1 MSAVSHSFQAEVS
14 QVLRLVIHSLYSN
27 QEIFLRELLSN
38 ASDAL
43 DKRRFSALQKPE
55 LWSAD
60 EALKVRLIP
69 NKEQGTLTI
78 WDNGI
83 GMGEEDLKQS
93 LGTIAWSGSRE
104 FLKQQLEAKSQGAPD
119 AKDVPQL
126 IGQFGVGFY
135 SSFLVAERV
144 EVVSRAAGTDKAY
157 RWESTGEGG
166 FSIDSAERDS
176 VGTSIILHLKKESLE
191 YADPYRLRQL
201 VERYSDYLSY
211 PIELLKT
218 GTEGEFEP
226 INRGTALWQ
235 RSPKEVTTEQYE
247 ELYKHLT
254 HDWQP
259 PLLHRHFRIE
269 GTQEF
274 TGLLYVPTR
283 AQFDMFEP
291 DAKHGV
297 RLHVR
302 RVLIMDS
309 CEELVP
315 RWLRFV
321 RGVVDSEDLPL
332 NVSRELLQ
340 DSKVVRTI
348 KKQVQNQV
356 LDALADV
363 AKDKPAE
370 YEKFWGT
377 FGAVLKEGLHFDPET
392 GEKLTKLLRYES
404 AATGKLVSLDQYLE
418 AAPAEQ
424 KAIYYVTAPSRAVA
438 TQSPHLEQVRKKG
451 FDVLLMTDPVDPFAV
466 SGLSEYGGK
475 PVVSVASPDLK
486 LDDEA
491 EKKPEEAQSKEQTA
505 LLERFGAVLKEQV
518 SSVKASS
525 RLTDSPACLIV
536 PDGGLPPQIERM
548 LRAQGRELPKA
559 QRILEL
565 NLEHPLLRNLQRLE
579 EAAPGSENVQE
590 WMHLI
595 HDQALL
601 AEGTPLEDPAAF
613 AKRLTRLFTAAS
625 EKEAS
630 GS

>member
-43 DKRRFSALQKPE
+43 DKRRFSALQSPE
-55 LWSAD
+55 LLSSD

-83 GMGEEDLKQS
+83 GMNEAELTQS

-104 FLKQQLEAKSQGAPD
+104 FLKKLEGQSAEARD
-119 AKDVPQL
+119 LPQL

-144 EVVSRAAGTDKAY
+144 EVTSRAAGTTQAF

-166 FSIDSAERDS
+166 FSIDQAERDA
-176 VGTSIILHLKKESLE
+176 VGTSIVLHLKKESLE

-218 GTEGEFEP
+218 GTEAEFEP

-235 RSPKEVTTEQYE
+235 RSPKEVTAEQYD

-254 HDWQP
+254 HDWEP
-259 PLLHRHFRIE
+259 PLAHRHFRIE

-274 TGLLYVPTR
+274 SGLVYVPGR
-283 AQFDMFEP
+283 AQVDLFEP

-302 RVLIMDS
+302 RVLIMES
-309 CEELVP
+309 CEELLP

-332 NVSRELLQ
+332 NVSREVLQ
-340 DSKVVRTI
+340 DSKIVRVI
-348 KKQVQNQV
+348 KKQIQNQV
-356 LDALADV
+356 LDALADL
-363 AKDKPAE
+363 AKDKPAD
-370 YEKFWGT
+370 YDKFWGL
-377 FGAVLKEGLHFDPET
+377 FGPILKEGLHFDPET
-392 GEKLTKLLRYES
+392 GDKLTKLLRYES

-424 KAIYYVTAPSRAVA
+424 QAIYYVTAPSKAIA
-438 TQSPHLEQVRKKG
+438 SQSPHLEQVRKKG
-451 FDVLLMTDPVDPFAV
+451 YDVLLMTDAVDPFAV
-466 SGLSEYGGK
+466 SGLTEYAGK

-486 LDDEA
+486 LGDADDS
-491 EKKPEEAQSKEQTA
+491 KPEEPKSKEQTA
-505 LLERFGAVLKEQV
+505 LIERFGSVLKDQI

-525 RLTDSPACLIV
+525 RLLDSPACLIV
-536 PDGGLPPQIERM
+536 PDGGLPPQIERL

-565 NLEHPLLRNLQRLE
+565 NLDHPLLKNLQRLE
-579 EAAPGSENVQE
+579 DAAPGSDSVQE

-595 HDQALL
+595 YDQALL
-601 AEGTPLEDPAAF
+601 AEGSPIEDPAAF
-613 AKRLTRLFTAAS
+613 AKRLTRLFTSAS
-625 EKEAS
+625 EKEAA

>member
-1 MSAVSHSFQAEVS
+1 MSAVNHSFQAEVS

-43 DKRRFSALQKPE
+43 DKRRFSALQRPE
-55 LWSAD
+55 LWTGD
-60 EALKVRLIP
+60 EPLKVRLSP
-69 NKEQGTLTI
+69 NKEQGTLTL

-83 GMGEEDLKQS
+83 GMTDEELKQS

-104 FLKQQLEAKSQGAPD
+104 FLKKLEGQSAEAL
-119 AKDVPQL
+119 PQL

-135 SSFLVAERV
+135 SAFLVSDRV
-144 EVVSRAAGTDKAY
+144 EVVSRAAGAEKAH

-166 FSIDSAERDS
+166 FTIDEAERDS
-176 VGTSIILHLKKESLE
+176 VGTSIILHLKKDALE

-211 PIELLKT
+211 PIELQKT
-218 GTEGEFEP
+218 GKEDEFEA

-235 RSPKEVTTEQYE
+235 RSPKDVTEEQYQ

-259 PLLHRHFRIE
+259 ALLHRHFRIE

-274 TGLLYVPTR
+274 SGLVYVPSR
-283 AQFDMFEP
+283 AQMDLFEP

-302 RVLIMDS
+302 RVMVMES

-340 DSKVVRTI
+340 DSKIVLTI
-348 KKQVQNQV
+348 KKTLQNQV
-356 LDALADV
+356 LDALADL
-363 AKDKPAE
+363 AKDKPEE
-370 YEKFWGT
+370 YEKFWGL

-392 GEKLTKLLRYES
+392 GEKLNKLLRYES

-418 AAPAEQ
+418 AAPADQ
-424 KAIYYVTAPSRAVA
+424 QAIYYVTAPSKAVA
-438 TQSPHLEQVRKKG
+438 SQSPFLEKVRQKG
-451 FDVLLMTDPVDPFAV
+451 YDVLLMTDPVDPFAV
-466 SGLSEYGGK
+466 SGLTEYGGK
-475 PVVSVASPDLK
+475 KVTSVASPDLK
-486 LDDEA
+486 LGDEP
-491 EKKPEEAQSKEQTA
+491 EQKPEDTQTKEQTA
-505 LLERFGAVLKEQV
+505 LLDRFGAVLKDHV

-525 RLTDSPACLIV
+525 RLLDSPACLIV
-536 PDGGLPPQIERM
+536 PEGGLPPQIER
-548 LRAQGRELPKA
+548 LIRAQGRELPKS

-565 NLEHPLLRNLQRLE
+565 NLEHPLLRNLQKLE
-579 EAAPGSENVQE
+579 DASPGSERVQE
-590 WMHLI
+590 WMHLVY
-595 HDQALL
+595 DQALL
-601 AEGTPLEDPAAF
+601 AEGSPIEDPAAF
-613 AKRLTRLFTAAS
+613 AKRLTKLFTSAS
-625 EKEAS
+625 EKEAA
-630 GS
+630 G

>member
-1 MSAVSHSFQAEVS
+1 MSAVNHSFQAEVS

-43 DKRRFSALQKPE
+43 DKRRFSALQRPE
-55 LWSAD
+55 LWSGD
-60 EALKVRLIP
+60 EPLKVRLIP
-69 NKEQGTLTI
+69 NQEQGTLTL

-83 GMGEEDLKQS
+83 GMTDEELKQS

-104 FLKQQLEAKSQGAPD
+104 FLKKLEGQTSESL
-119 AKDVPQL
+119 PQL

-135 SSFLVAERV
+135 SAFLVSDRV
-144 EVVSRAAGTDKAY
+144 EVVSRAAGAEKAH

-166 FSIDSAERDS
+166 FTIDEAERDS
-176 VGTSIILHLKKESLE
+176 VGTSIILHLKKDALE

-211 PIELLKT
+211 PIELQKT
-218 GTEGEFEP
+218 GKEGEFEP

-235 RSPKEVTTEQYE
+235 RSPKDVTEEQYQ

-259 PLLHRHFRIE
+259 ALLHRHFRIE

-274 TGLLYVPTR
+274 SGLVYVPSR
-283 AQFDMFEP
+283 PQMDLFEP

-302 RVLIMDS
+302 RVMVMES

-348 KKQVQNQV
+348 KKTLQNQV
-356 LDALADV
+356 LDALADL
-363 AKDKPAE
+363 AKDKPEE
-370 YEKFWGT
+370 YEKFWVV

-392 GEKLTKLLRYES
+392 GDKLNKLLRYES

-424 KAIYYVTAPSRAVA
+424 QAIYYVTAPSKAVA
-438 TQSPHLEQVRKKG
+438 SQSPFLEKVRQKG
-451 FDVLLMTDPVDPFAV
+451 YDVLLMTDAVDPFAV
-466 SGLSEYGGK
+466 SGLTEYGGK
-475 PVVSVASPDLK
+475 KIVSVASPDLK
-486 LDDEA
+486 LGDDPEQ
-491 EKKPEEAQSKEQTA
+491 KPEETQTKEQTA
-505 LLERFGAVLKEQV
+505 LLDRFGAVLKEQV

-525 RLTDSPACLIV
+525 RLLDSPACLIV
-536 PDGGLPPQIERM
+536 PEGGLPPQIER
-548 LRAQGRELPKA
+548 LIRAQGRELPKS

-565 NLEHPLLRNLQRLE
+565 NLEHPLLKNLQKLE
-579 EAAPGSENVQE
+579 DAAPGSERVQE
-590 WMHLI
+590 WMHLVY
-595 HDQALL
+595 DQALL
-601 AEGTPLEDPAAF
+601 AEGSPIEDPAAF
-613 AKRLTRLFTAAS
+613 AKRLTKLFTSAS
-625 EKEAS
+625 EKEAAS
-630 GS
+630 

>member
-1 MSAVSHSFQAEVS
+1 MSAVTHSFQAEVS

-43 DKRRFSALQKPE
+43 DKRRFSALQRPE
-55 LWSAD
+55 LLAEG

-78 WDNGI
+78 WDSGI
-83 GMGEEDLKQS
+83 GMSDEELKQS

-104 FLKQQLEAKSQGAPD
+104 FLKKLEGQSSSD
-119 AKDVPQL
+119 LPQL

-135 SSFLVAERV
+135 SSFLVSDRV
-144 EVVSRAAGTDKAY
+144 EVISRAAGSEQAF
-157 RWESTGEGG
+157 RWESSGEGG
-166 FSIDSAERDS
+166 FSIDSAERAQA
-176 VGTSIILHLKKESLE
+176 GTSIVLHLKKEAHE
-191 YADPYRLRQL
+191 YLDPYRLRQL

-211 PIELLKT
+211 PVELLKA
-218 GTEGEFEP
+218 GKEDEFET

-235 RSPKEVTTEQYE
+235 RSPKDVTAEQYE

-259 PLLHRHFRIE
+259 PLGYKHFRIE

-274 TGLLYVPTR
+274 SGLVYIPSR
-283 AQFDMFEP
+283 AQFDLFEP

-302 RVLIMDS
+302 RVMVMDS

-332 NVSRELLQ
+332 NVSREVLQ
-340 DSKVVRTI
+340 DSKIVRTI
-348 KKQVQNQV
+348 RKQVQNQV
-356 LDALADV
+356 LDLLAEL
-363 AKDKPAE
+363 ARDKPAE
-370 YEKFWGT
+370 YDKFWAV
-377 FGAVLKEGLHFDPET
+377 FGPVLKEGLHFDPET
-392 GEKLTKLLRYES
+392 GDRLNKLLRYES
-404 AATGKLVSLDQYLE
+404 AASGKLIGLDQYLE
-418 AAPAEQ
+418 AAPAGQ
-424 KAIYYVTAPSRAVA
+424 PAIYYVTAPSKAVA
-438 TQSPHLEQVRKKG
+438 SQSPFLERVRQKG
-451 FDVLLMTDPVDPFAV
+451 YDVLLMTDPVDPFAV

-486 LDDEA
+486 LDEGD
-491 EKKPEEAQSKEQTA
+491 EKKPEPEQSKEQTA
-505 LLERFGAVLKEQV
+505 LLDRFGRVLSDQV
-518 SSVKASS
+518 KSVKASS
-525 RLTDSPACLIV
+525 RLLDSPACLIV
-536 PDGGLPPQIERM
+536 PEGGLPPQIERLM
-548 LRAQGRELPKA
+548 RAQGRELPKS

-565 NLEHPLLRNLQRLE
+565 NLEHPLLKNLQRLE
-579 EAAPGSENVQE
+579 EASPGSDKVQE

-595 HDQALL
+595 YDQALL
-601 AEGTPLEDPAAF
+601 AEGTPLDDPAAF
-613 AKRLTRLFTAAS
+613 AKRLTRLFTTAS
-625 EKEAS
+625 EHELPRA
-630 GS
+630 

>member
-43 DKRRFSALQKPE
+43 DKRRFSALQTPGV
-55 LWSAD
+55 WSAD
-60 EALKVRLIP
+60 ETLKVQLIP

-78 WDNGI
+78 SDNGI
-83 GMGEEDLKQS
+83 GMGEEELKQS

-104 FLKQQLEAKSQGAPD
+104 FLKKLEQQSSD
-119 AKDVPQL
+119 APQL

-135 SSFLVAERV
+135 SAFLVAERV
-144 EVVSRAAGTDKAY
+144 EVISRAAGTEQAY

-166 FSIDSAERDS
+166 FSTDTAERAAA
-176 VGTSIILHLKKESLE
+176 GTSIILHLKKDALE
-191 YADPYRLRQL
+191 YLDPYRLRQL

-211 PIELLKT
+211 PIELLKA
-218 GTEGEFEP
+218 GTENEFEP

-235 RSPKEVTTEQYE
+235 RSPKDVTAEQYE

-259 PLLHRHFRIE
+259 PLGHRHFRIE

-274 TGLLYVPTR
+274 SGLVYVPSR
-283 AQFDMFEP
+283 AQVDLFEP

-302 RVLIMDS
+302 RVLIMES
-309 CEELVP
+309 CEELLP

-332 NVSRELLQ
+332 NVSREVLQ
-340 DSKVVRTI
+340 DSKIVRTI

-356 LDALADV
+356 LDLLGDLAR
-363 AKDKPAE
+363 DKPAD
-370 YEKFWGT
+370 YEKFWGL
-377 FGAVLKEGLHFDPET
+377 FGPILKEGLHFDPDT
-392 GEKLTKLLRYES
+392 GEKLNKLLRYES
-404 AATGKLVSLDQYLE
+404 AATGKLVSLDEYLA

-424 KAIYYVTAPSRAVA
+424 QAIYYVTAPSKAVA
-438 TQSPHLEQVRKKG
+438 SQSPHLEQVRKKG
-451 FDVLLMTDPVDPFAV
+451 YDVLLMTDAVDPFAV
-466 SGLSEYGGK
+466 AGLHEYGGK

-486 LDDEA
+486 LGGEDEQ
-491 EKKPEEAQSKEQTA
+491 KPEEAKTKEQTA
-505 LLERFGAVLKEQV
+505 LLDRFGAVLKEQV
-518 SSVKASS
+518 SSVKAST
-525 RLTDSPACLIV
+525 RLHDSPACLIV
-536 PDGGLPPQIERM
+536 PDGGLPPQIERLM
-548 LRAQGRELPKA
+548 RAQGRALPKS

-565 NLEHPLLRNLQRLE
+565 NLEHPLLKNLQRLE
-579 EAAPGSENVQE
+579 EASPGSENVQE

-595 HDQALL
+595 HDQAML

-613 AKRLTRLFTAAS
+613 AKRLTRLFTSAS

-630 GS
+630 VAS

>member
-1 MSAVSHSFQAEVS
+1 MSAVNHSFQAEVS

-43 DKRRFSALQKPE
+43 DKRRFSALQRPE
-55 LWSAD
+55 LWSGD
-60 EALKVRLIP
+60 EPLKVRLIP
-69 NKEQGTLTI
+69 NQEQGTLTL

-83 GMGEEDLKQS
+83 GMTDEELKQS

-104 FLKQQLEAKSQGAPD
+104 FLKKLEGQTSESL
-119 AKDVPQL
+119 PQL

-135 SSFLVAERV
+135 SAFLVSDRV
-144 EVVSRAAGTDKAY
+144 EVVSRAAGAEKAH

-166 FSIDSAERDS
+166 FTIDEAERDS
-176 VGTSIILHLKKESLE
+176 VGTSIILHLKKDALE

-211 PIELLKT
+211 PIELQKT
-218 GTEGEFEP
+218 GKEGEFEP

-235 RSPKEVTTEQYE
+235 RSPKDVTEEQYQ

-259 PLLHRHFRIE
+259 ARLHRHFRIE

-274 TGLLYVPTR
+274 SGLVYVPSR
-283 AQFDMFEP
+283 PQMDLFEP

-302 RVLIMDS
+302 RVMVMES

-348 KKQVQNQV
+348 KKTLQNQV
-356 LDALADV
+356 LDALADL
-363 AKDKPAE
+363 AKDKPEE
-370 YEKFWGT
+370 YEKFWVV

-392 GEKLTKLLRYES
+392 GDKLNKLLRYES

-424 KAIYYVTAPSRAVA
+424 QAIYYVTAPSKAVA
-438 TQSPHLEQVRKKG
+438 SQSPFLEKVRQKG
-451 FDVLLMTDPVDPFAV
+451 YDVLLMTDAVDPFAV
-466 SGLSEYGGK
+466 SGLTEYGGK
-475 PVVSVASPDLK
+475 KIVSVASPDLK
-486 LDDEA
+486 LGDEP
-491 EKKPEEAQSKEQTA
+491 EQKPEETQTKEQTA
-505 LLERFGAVLKEQV
+505 LLDRFGAVLKEQV

-525 RLTDSPACLIV
+525 RLLDSPACLIV
-536 PDGGLPPQIERM
+536 PEGGLPPQIER
-548 LRAQGRELPKA
+548 LIRAQGRELPKS

-565 NLEHPLLRNLQRLE
+565 NLEHPLLKNLQKLE
-579 EAAPGSENVQE
+579 DAAPGSERVQE
-590 WMHLI
+590 WMHLVY
-595 HDQALL
+595 DQALL
-601 AEGTPLEDPAAF
+601 AEGSPIEDPAAF
-613 AKRLTRLFTAAS
+613 AKRLTKLFTSAS
-625 EKEAS
+625 EKEAAS
-630 GS
+630 

>member
-38 ASDAL
+38 SSDAL
-43 DKRRFSALQKPE
+43 DKRRFSALQTPG

-60 EALKVRLIP
+60 EALKVQLIP
-69 NKEQGTLTI
+69 NKEQGTLAI
-78 WDNGI
+78 SDNGI
-83 GMGEEDLKQS
+83 GMSEEDLKQS

-104 FLKQQLEAKSQGAPD
+104 FLKKLEQKGPD
-119 AKDVPQL
+119 APQL

-135 SSFLVAERV
+135 SAFLVAERV
-144 EVVSRAAGTDKAY
+144 EVISRAAGTEQAC

-166 FSIDSAERDS
+166 FSTDVAERAS
-176 VGTSIILHLKKESLE
+176 AGTSIILHLKKESLE
-191 YADPYRLRQL
+191 YLDPYRLRQL

-218 GTEGEFEP
+218 GTEGEFEA

-259 PLLHRHFRIE
+259 ALLHRHFRIE

-302 RVLIMDS
+302 RVLIMES

-332 NVSRELLQ
+332 NVSRETLQ

-363 AKDKPAE
+363 AKDKPEE
-370 YEKFWGT
+370 YEKFWVT
-377 FGAVLKEGLHFDPET
+377 FGPVLKEGLHFDPET

-418 AAPAEQ
+418 AAPADQ
-424 KAIYYVTAPSRAVA
+424 QAIYYVTAPSKSVA

-451 FDVLLMTDPVDPFAV
+451 YDVLLMTDPVDPFAV

-475 PVVSVASPDLK
+475 PVISVASPDLK
-486 LDDEA
+486 LGGEE

-505 LLERFGAVLKEQV
+505 LIERFGSVLKEQI
-518 SSVKASS
+518 SSAKASS

-548 LRAQGRELPKA
+548 LRAQGREMPKT

-565 NLEHPLLRNLQRLE
+565 NLEHPLLKNLERLE
-579 EAAPGSENVQE
+579 EASPGSESVQE

-630 GS
+630 S

>member
-43 DKRRFSALQKPE
+43 DKRRFSALQTPG

-69 NKEQGTLTI
+69 NKEQGTLTL

-83 GMGEEDLKQS
+83 GMTEDELKQS

-104 FLKQQLEAKSQGAPD
+104 FLKKLEGKSAEAKD
-119 AKDVPQL
+119 LPQL

-144 EVVSRAAGTDKAY
+144 EVVSRAAGTEQAHK
-157 RWESTGEGG
+157 WESTGEGG
-166 FSIDSAERDS
+166 FSIDAAERDA

-211 PIELLKT
+211 PIELLKA
-218 GTEGEFEP
+218 GKDDEFEP

-235 RSPKEVTTEQYE
+235 RSPKDVTTEQYE

-274 TGLLYVPTR
+274 SGLLYVPSR
-283 AQFDMFEP
+283 AQMDLFEP

-302 RVLIMDS
+302 RVMVMDS

-340 DSKVVRTI
+340 DSKIVRTI
-348 KKQVQNQV
+348 RKQVQNQV
-356 LDALADV
+356 LDALAEL

-370 YEKFWGT
+370 YEKFWGL

-392 GEKLTKLLRYES
+392 GEKLNKLLRYES

-418 AAPAEQ
+418 AAPADQ
-424 KAIYYVTAPSRAVA
+424 TAIYYVTAPSRAVA
-438 TQSPHLEQVRKKG
+438 TQSPHLERVRQKG
-451 FDVLLMTDPVDPFAV
+451 YDVLLMIDPVDPFAV
-466 SGLSEYGGK
+466 SGLTEYGGK
-475 PVVSVASPDLK
+475 PVTSVASPDLK
-486 LDDEA
+486 LEADD
-491 EKKPEEAQSKEQTA
+491 EKKPEAEQTKEQTA
-505 LLERFGAVLKEQV
+505 LIDRFGAVLKEQI
-518 SSVKASS
+518 SSAKASS
-525 RLTDSPACLIV
+525 RLLDSPACLIV
-536 PDGGLPPQIERM
+536 PDGGLPPQIER
-548 LRAQGRELPKA
+548 LIRAQGRDVPKS

-565 NLEHPLLRNLQRLE
+565 NLEHPLLKNLQRIE
-579 EAAPGSENVQE
+579 DASPGSEKVEE

-595 HDQALL
+595 YDQALL
-601 AEGTPLEDPAAF
+601 AEGSPLEDPSAF
-613 AKRLTRLFTAAS
+613 AKRLTKLFTTAS

>member
-1 MSAVSHSFQAEVS
+1 MSANHAFQAEVS

-43 DKRRFSALQKPE
+43 DKRRFSALQNPE
-55 LWSAD
+55 LWNAD
-60 EALKVRLIP
+60 EPLKVRLIP

-83 GMGEEDLKQS
+83 GMTEEDLKQS

-104 FLKQQLEAKSQGAPD
+104 FLKKLEGQSAEAL
-119 AKDVPQL
+119 PQL

-135 SSFLVAERV
+135 SSFLVSDRV
-144 EVVSRAAGTDKAY
+144 EVVSRAAGTDKAH

-166 FSIDSAERDS
+166 FTIDDAERDA
-176 VGTSIILHLKKESLE
+176 VGTSIVLHLKKESLE

-218 GTEGEFEP
+218 GKEDEFEP

-235 RSPKEVTTEQYE
+235 RSPKDVTAEQYE

-274 TGLLYVPTR
+274 SGLVYVPSR
-283 AQFDMFEP
+283 PQMDLFEP

-302 RVLIMDS
+302 RVMVMES

-340 DSKVVRTI
+340 DSKIVRTI
-348 KKQVQNQV
+348 KKQLQNQV
-356 LDALADV
+356 LDALAEL

-370 YEKFWGT
+370 YEKFWGL
-377 FGAVLKEGLHFDPET
+377 FGAVLKEGLHFEPET

-404 AATGKLVSLDQYLE
+404 AATGKLVSLDEYLA
-418 AAPAEQ
+418 AAPADQ
-424 KAIYYVTAPSRAVA
+424 TAIYYVTAPSKLTAS
-438 TQSPHLEQVRKKG
+438 QSPHLERVRQKG
-451 FDVLLMTDPVDPFAV
+451 YDVLLMTDAVDPFAV
-466 SGLSEYGGK
+466 SGLSEYAGK

-486 LDDEA
+486 LEA
-491 EKKPEEAQSKEQTA
+491 DADKKPEEPQTKEQTA
-505 LLERFGAVLKEQV
+505 LLERFGAVLKEHV

-525 RLTDSPACLIV
+525 RLLDSPACLIV

-548 LRAQGRELPKA
+548 LRAQGRELPKM

-565 NLEHPLLRNLQRLE
+565 NLEHPLLKNLQKLE
-579 EAAPGSENVQE
+579 DGAPGSERVQE

-595 HDQALL
+595 YDQALL
-601 AEGTPLEDPAAF
+601 AEGSPIEDPAAF
-613 AKRLTRLFTAAS
+613 AKRLTKLFTTAS
-625 EKEAS
+625 ETEAS
-630 GS
+630 QG

>member
-1 MSAVSHSFQAEVS
+1 MSVNHSFQAEVS

-43 DKRRFSALQKPE
+43 DKRRFSALQAPE
-55 LWSAD
+55 LWNAD
-60 EALKVRLIP
+60 EVLKVRLIP
-69 NKEQGTLTI
+69 NKEQNTLTI

-83 GMGEEDLKQS
+83 GMGEEELKQS

-104 FLKQQLEAKSQGAPD
+104 FLKKVEQQSPEQRDL
-119 AKDVPQL
+119 PQL

-144 EVVSRAAGTDKAY
+144 EVVSRAAGSDKAY

-166 FSIDSAERDS
+166 FSIDEAERAS
-176 VGTSIILHLKKESLE
+176 AGTSIVLHLKPDAKEYL
-191 YADPYRLRQL
+191 DPYRLRQL

-218 GTEGEFEP
+218 GKDDEFES
-226 INRGTALWQ
+226 INRGSALWQ
-235 RSPKEVTTEQYE
+235 RSPKDVTAEQYE

-259 PLLHRHFRIE
+259 PLLHRHFKIE

-274 TGLLYVPTR
+274 SGLLYVPSR
-283 AQFDMFEP
+283 AQVDLFEP

-302 RVLIMDS
+302 RVLIMDN
-309 CEELVP
+309 CEDLAP

-321 RGVVDSEDLPL
+321 RGVIDSEDLPL

-348 KKQVQNQV
+348 KKTVQNQV
-356 LDALADV
+356 LDALADL
-363 AKDKPAE
+363 AKDKPEE
-370 YEKFWGT
+370 YEKFWGL

-392 GEKLTKLLRYES
+392 GEKLNKLLRYES
-404 AATGKLVSLDQYLE
+404 AQTGKLVSLDQYLE
-418 AAPAEQ
+418 AAPADQ
-424 KAIYYVTAPSRAVA
+424 AAIYYVTAPTRGSAI
-438 TQSPHLEQVRKKG
+438 QSPHLERVRQKG
-451 FDVLLMTDPVDPFAV
+451 YDVLLMTDAVDPFAV
-466 SGLSEYGGK
+466 SGLTEYAGK
-475 PVVSVASPDLK
+475 KLVSVASPDLK
-486 LDDEA
+486 LDGDE
-491 EKKPEEAQSKEQTA
+491 EKKPEESQSKEQTA
-505 LLERFGAVLKEQV
+505 LLDRFGAVLKEQV

-525 RLTDSPACLIV
+525 RLLDSPACLIV
-536 PDGGLPPQIERM
+536 PDGGLPPQIERL
-548 LRAQGRELPKA
+548 LRAQGRELPKT

-565 NLEHPLLRNLQRLE
+565 NLEHPLLKNLQRIE
-579 EAAPGSENVQE
+579 ETSPGSEQVQE

-595 HDQALL
+595 HDQAVL
-601 AEGTPLEDPAAF
+601 AEGSSLDDPAAF
-613 AKRLTRLFTAAS
+613 AKRLTKLFTAAS
-625 EKEAS
+625 EKA
-630 GS
+630 

>member
-1 MSAVSHSFQAEVS
+1 MSAVNHSFQAEVS

-38 ASDAL
+38 SSDAL
-43 DKRRFSALQKPE
+43 DKRRFSALQTPG

-60 EALKVRLIP
+60 EALKVQLIP

-78 WDNGI
+78 SDNGI
-83 GMGEEDLKQS
+83 GMSEEDLKQS

-104 FLKQQLEAKSQGAPD
+104 FLKKLEQKGPD
-119 AKDVPQL
+119 APQL

-135 SSFLVAERV
+135 SAFLVAERV
-144 EVVSRAAGTDKAY
+144 EVISRAAGTEQAC

-166 FSIDSAERDS
+166 FSTDVAERAS
-176 VGTSIILHLKKESLE
+176 AGTSIILHLKKESLE
-191 YADPYRLRQL
+191 YLDPYRLRQL

-218 GTEGEFEP
+218 GTEGEFEA

-259 PLLHRHFRIE
+259 ALLHRHFRIE

-302 RVLIMDS
+302 RVLIMES

-332 NVSRELLQ
+332 NVSRETLQ

-363 AKDKPAE
+363 AKDKPEE
-370 YEKFWGT
+370 YEKFWVT
-377 FGAVLKEGLHFDPET
+377 FGPVLKEGLHFDPET

-418 AAPAEQ
+418 AAPADQ
-424 KAIYYVTAPSRAVA
+424 QAIYYVTAPSKSVA

-451 FDVLLMTDPVDPFAV
+451 YDVLLMTDPVDPFAV

-475 PVVSVASPDLK
+475 PVISVASPDLK
-486 LDDEA
+486 LGGEE

-505 LLERFGAVLKEQV
+505 LIERFGSVLKEQI
-518 SSVKASS
+518 SSAKASS

-548 LRAQGRELPKA
+548 LRAQGREMPKT

-565 NLEHPLLRNLQRLE
+565 NLEHPLLKNLERLE
-579 EAAPGSENVQE
+579 EASPGSESVQE

-630 GS
+630 S

>member
-1 MSAVSHSFQAEVS
+1 MSAVNHSFQAEVS

-43 DKRRFSALQKPE
+43 DKRRFSALQTPG
-55 LWSAD
+55 LWSSD
-60 EALKVRLIP
+60 EPLKVQLIP

-78 WDNGI
+78 SDNGI
-83 GMGEEDLKQS
+83 GMGEEELKQS

-104 FLKQQLEAKSQGAPD
+104 FLKQQLEAKSAD

-144 EVVSRAAGTDKAY
+144 EVVSRAAGTEQAF

-166 FSIDSAERDS
+166 FSIDQAERAS
-176 VGTSIILHLKKESLE
+176 VGTSIILHLKKDALE

-218 GTEGEFEP
+218 GTTNEFEP

-235 RSPKEVTTEQYE
+235 RSPKEVTAEQYD

-259 PLLHRHFRIE
+259 PLGHRHFRIE

-274 TGLLYVPTR
+274 SGLVYVPSR
-283 AQFDMFEP
+283 AQVDLFEP

-302 RVLIMDS
+302 RVLIMES
-309 CEELVP
+309 CEELLP

-332 NVSRELLQ
+332 NVSREVLQ
-340 DSKVVRTI
+340 DSKIVRTI

-356 LDALADV
+356 LDLLAEL

-370 YEKFWGT
+370 YEKFWGL
-377 FGAVLKEGLHFDPET
+377 FGPILKEGLHFDPDT
-392 GEKLTKLLRYES
+392 GDKLNKLLRYES
-404 AATGKLVSLDQYLE
+404 AATGKLVSLDEYLA
-418 AAPAEQ
+418 AAPADQ
-424 KAIYYVTAPSRAVA
+424 QAIYYVTAPSKAVA
-438 TQSPHLEQVRKKG
+438 SQSPHLEQVRKKG
-451 FDVLLMTDPVDPFAV
+451 YDVLLMTDPIDPFAI
-466 SGLSEYGGK
+466 SGLSEYAGK

-486 LDDEA
+486 LGGDDEKKSE
-491 EKKPEEAQSKEQTA
+491 EKPSEQQTA
-505 LLERFGAVLKEQV
+505 LIDRFGTVLKEQV
-518 SSVKASS
+518 SSVKAST
-525 RLTDSPACLIV
+525 RLHDSPACLIV
-536 PDGGLPPQIERM
+536 PDGGLPPQIERLM
-548 LRAQGRELPKA
+548 RAQGRELPKS

-565 NLEHPLLRNLQRLE
+565 NLEHPLLKNLERLE
-579 EAAPGSENVQE
+579 QAAPGSEKVQE

-601 AEGTPLEDPAAF
+601 AEGTPLDDPAAF
-613 AKRLTRLFTAAS
+613 AKRLTRLFTTAS

-630 GS
+630 GL

>member
-27 QEIFLRELLSN
+27 PEIFLRELISN

-43 DKRRFSALQKPE
+43 DKRRFSALQQPE
-55 LWSAD
+55 LLGNG
-60 EALKVRLIP
+60 ETLKVRLIP
-69 NKEQGTLTI
+69 NKEQNTLTI

-83 GMGEEDLKQS
+83 GMSEEELKQS

-104 FLKQQLEAKSQGAPD
+104 FLKKMQEKGD
-119 AKDVPQL
+119 AAAAAQDLPQL

-144 EVVSRAAGTDKAY
+144 EVISRAAGSEQAH

-166 FSIDSAERDS
+166 FSIDQAERPD
-176 VGTSIILHLKKESLE
+176 VGTSIVLHLKPDGEAKEYL
-191 YADPYRLRQL
+191 DPWRLRQL

-211 PIELLKT
+211 PIELSKAPDKPD
-218 GTEGEFEP
+218 EFEA

-235 RSPKEVTTEQYE
+235 RSPKDVTAEQYE

-259 PLLHRHFRIE
+259 PLGHRHFKIE

-274 TGLLYVPTR
+274 SGLVYVPSR
-283 AQFDMFEP
+283 AQVDLFEP

-302 RVLIMDS
+302 RVLVMES
-309 CEELVP
+309 CEELLP

-332 NVSRELLQ
+332 NVSREVLQ

-348 KKQVQNQV
+348 RKQVQNQV
-356 LDALADV
+356 LDLLGDV
-363 AKDKPAE
+363 AREKPAE
-370 YEKFWGT
+370 YEKFWGL
-377 FGAVLKEGLHFDPET
+377 FGAVLKEGLHFDPDT
-392 GEKLTKLLRYES
+392 GERLNKLLRYES

-424 KAIYYVTAPSRAVA
+424 PAIYYVTAPSRAVA
-438 TQSPHLEQVRKKG
+438 SQSPHLERVRQKG
-451 FDVLLMTDPVDPFAV
+451 YDVLLMTDPVDPFAV
-466 SGLSEYGGK
+466 SGLHEYGGK
-475 PVVSVASPDLK
+475 KVVSVASPDLD
-486 LDDEA
+486 LGDSQ
-491 EKKPEEAQSKEQTA
+491 EKKPEEAQTKEQTA
-505 LLERFGAVLKEQV
+505 LIERFGAVLKEQV
-518 SSVKASS
+518 TSVKASS
-525 RLTDSPACLIV
+525 RLLDSPACLIV
-536 PDGGLPPQIERM
+536 PEGGLPPQIERL

-565 NLEHPLLRNLQRLE
+565 NLEHPLLKNLARLE
-579 EAAPGSENVQE
+579 ESAPGSEKLQE

-595 HDQALL
+595 FDQALL
-601 AEGTPLEDPAAF
+601 AEGSSLDDPAAF

-625 EKEAS
+625 AQET
-630 GS
+630 

>member
-43 DKRRFSALQKPE
+43 DKRRFSALQTPG

-60 EALKVRLIP
+60 ETLKVQLIP

-78 WDNGI
+78 SDNGI
-83 GMGEEDLKQS
+83 GMGEEELKQS

-104 FLKQQLEAKSQGAPD
+104 FLKKLEQQSTD
-119 AKDVPQL
+119 APQL

-135 SSFLVAERV
+135 SAFLVAERV
-144 EVVSRAAGTDKAY
+144 EVISRAAGTEQAH

-166 FSIDSAERDS
+166 FSTDVAERAS
-176 VGTSIILHLKKESLE
+176 AGTSIILHLKKESLE
-191 YADPYRLRQL
+191 YLDPYRLRQL

-218 GTEGEFEP
+218 GTENEFEP

-235 RSPKEVTTEQYE
+235 RSPKDVTAEQYD

-259 PLLHRHFRIE
+259 PLGHRHFRIE

-274 TGLLYVPTR
+274 SGLVYVPSR
-283 AQFDMFEP
+283 AQVDLFEP

-302 RVLIMDS
+302 RVLIMES
-309 CEELVP
+309 CEELLP

-332 NVSRELLQ
+332 NVSREVLQ

-356 LDALADV
+356 LDLLGDLAR
-363 AKDKPAE
+363 DKPAD
-370 YEKFWGT
+370 YDKFWGL
-377 FGAVLKEGLHFDPET
+377 FGPILKEGLHFDPDT
-392 GEKLTKLLRYES
+392 GDKLNKLLRYES
-404 AATGKLVSLDQYLE
+404 AATGKLVSLDEYLA

-424 KAIYYVTAPSRAVA
+424 QAIYYVTAPSKAVA
-438 TQSPHLEQVRKKG
+438 SQSPHLEQVRKKG
-451 FDVLLMTDPVDPFAV
+451 YDVLLMTDAVDPFAV
-466 SGLSEYGGK
+466 SGLHEYGGK

-486 LDDEA
+486 LGGEDEQ
-491 EKKPEEAQSKEQTA
+491 KPEEPKSKEQTA
-505 LLERFGAVLKEQV
+505 LIDRFGSVLKDQV
-518 SSVKASS
+518 SSVKAST
-525 RLTDSPACLIV
+525 RLHDSPACLIV
-536 PDGGLPPQIERM
+536 PDGGLPPQIERLM
-548 LRAQGRELPKA
+548 RAQGRELPKS

-565 NLEHPLLRNLQRLE
+565 NLDHPLLKNLQRLE
-579 EAAPGSENVQE
+579 ETSPGSENVQE

-595 HDQALL
+595 HDQAML

-613 AKRLTRLFTAAS
+613 AKRLTRLFTSAS

-630 GS
+630 GV

>member
-27 QEIFLRELLSN
+27 QEIFLRELISN

-43 DKRRFSALQKPE
+43 DKRRFSALQSPE
-55 LWSAD
+55 LWNAD
-60 EALKVRLIP
+60 EPLKVRLIP

-83 GMGEEDLKQS
+83 GMSEAELKQS

-104 FLKQQLEAKSQGAPD
+104 FLKKLEGQSAEARD
-119 AKDVPQL
+119 LPQL

-144 EVVSRAAGTDKAY
+144 EVVSRAAGTEQAH

-166 FSIDSAERDS
+166 FSIDSAERDA

-218 GTEGEFEP
+218 GTANEFEP

-235 RSPKEVTTEQYE
+235 RSPKDVTAEQYD

-254 HDWQP
+254 HDWTA

-274 TGLLYVPTR
+274 SGLVYVPGR
-283 AQFDMFEP
+283 AQLDLFEP

-302 RVLIMDS
+302 RVLVMES
-309 CEELVP
+309 CEELLP

-332 NVSRELLQ
+332 NVSREVLQ
-340 DSKVVRTI
+340 DSKIVRVI
-348 KKQVQNQV
+348 KKQLQNQV
-356 LDALADV
+356 LDGLGEL

-370 YEKFWGT
+370 YEKFWGL

-392 GEKLTKLLRYES
+392 GEKLNKLLRYES
-404 AATGKLVSLDQYLE
+404 AATGKLLSLEQYLD
-418 AAPAEQ
+418 AAPKDQ
-424 KAIYYVTAPSRAVA
+424 PAIYYVTAPSKAVA
-438 TQSPHLEQVRKKG
+438 TQSPHLERARQKG
-451 FDVLLMTDPVDPFAV
+451 YDVLLMTDAVDPFAV
-466 SGLSEYGGK
+466 SALTEYAGK
-475 PVVSVASPDLK
+475 PIMSVASPDLK
-486 LDDEA
+486 LGDED
-491 EKKPEEAQSKEQTA
+491 EQKKAADNQTKEQTA
-505 LLERFGAVLKEQV
+505 LLERFAAVLKEHV
-518 SSVKASS
+518 SQVKASA
-525 RLTDSPACLIV
+525 RLLDSPACLIV
-536 PDGGLPPQIERM
+536 PEGGLPPQIER
-548 LRAQGRELPKA
+548 LIRAQGREVPRSP
-559 QRILEL
+559 RILEL
-565 NLEHPLLRNLQRLE
+565 NLEHPLLKNLQRLE
-579 EAAPGSENVQE
+579 DAAPGGERAQE
-590 WMHLI
+590 WMQLI
-595 HDQALL
+595 YDQALL
-601 AEGTPLEDPAAF
+601 AEGSPLDDPSAF
-613 AKRLTRLFTAAS
+613 AKRLTKLFTTAS
-625 EKEAS
+625 EKEL

>member
-43 DKRRFSALQKPE
+43 DKRRFSALQTPSV
-55 LWSAD
+55 WSAD
-60 EALKVRLIP
+60 ETLKVQLIP

-78 WDNGI
+78 SDNGI
-83 GMGEEDLKQS
+83 GMGEEELKQS

-104 FLKQQLEAKSQGAPD
+104 FLKKLEQQSSD
-119 AKDVPQL
+119 APQL

-135 SSFLVAERV
+135 SAFLVAERV
-144 EVVSRAAGTDKAY
+144 EVISRAAGTDQAY

-166 FSIDSAERDS
+166 FSTDVAERAS
-176 VGTSIILHLKKESLE
+176 AGTSIILHLKKEALE
-191 YADPYRLRQL
+191 YLDPYRLRQL

-218 GTEGEFEP
+218 GTENEFEP

-235 RSPKEVTTEQYE
+235 RSPKDVTAEQYE

-259 PLLHRHFRIE
+259 PLGHRHFRIE

-274 TGLLYVPTR
+274 SGLVYVPSR
-283 AQFDMFEP
+283 AQVDLFEP

-302 RVLIMDS
+302 RVLIMES
-309 CEELVP
+309 CEELLP

-332 NVSRELLQ
+332 NVSREVLQ
-340 DSKVVRTI
+340 DSKIVRTI

-356 LDALADV
+356 LDLLGDLAR
-363 AKDKPAE
+363 DKPAD
-370 YEKFWGT
+370 YEKFWGL
-377 FGAVLKEGLHFDPET
+377 FGPILKEGLHFDPDT
-392 GEKLTKLLRYES
+392 GDKLNKLLRYES
-404 AATGKLVSLDQYLE
+404 AATGKLVSLDEYLA

-424 KAIYYVTAPSRAVA
+424 QAIYYVTAPSKAVA
-438 TQSPHLEQVRKKG
+438 SQSPHLEQVRKKG
-451 FDVLLMTDPVDPFAV
+451 YDVLLMTDAVDPFAV
-466 SGLSEYGGK
+466 AGLHEYGGK

-486 LDDEA
+486 LGGED
-491 EKKPEEAQSKEQTA
+491 EKKPEEPKSKEQTA
-505 LLERFGAVLKEQV
+505 LLDRFSSVLKEQV
-518 SSVKASS
+518 SSVKAST
-525 RLTDSPACLIV
+525 RLHDSPACLIV
-536 PDGGLPPQIERM
+536 PDGGLPPQIERLM
-548 LRAQGRELPKA
+548 RAQGRELPKS

-565 NLEHPLLRNLQRLE
+565 NLEHPLLKNLQRLE
-579 EAAPGSENVQE
+579 DAAPGSEKVQE

-595 HDQALL
+595 YDQALL

-613 AKRLTRLFTAAS
+613 AKRLTRLFTSAS
-625 EKEAS
+625 EKEVS
-630 GS
+630 GV

>member
-1 MSAVSHSFQAEVS
+1 MSAVNHSFQAEVS

-27 QEIFLRELLSN
+27 QEIFLRELISN

-43 DKRRFSALQKPE
+43 DKRRFSALQAPE
-55 LWSAD
+55 LWNAD
-60 EALKVRLIP
+60 EPLKVRLIP
-69 NKEQGTLTI
+69 NKEQNTLTI

-104 FLKQQLEAKSQGAPD
+104 FLKKLEQQSPEQRDL
-119 AKDVPQL
+119 PQL

-144 EVVSRAAGTDKAY
+144 EVVSRAAGSDKAY

-166 FSIDSAERDS
+166 FSIDEAERAS
-176 VGTSIILHLKKESLE
+176 VGTSIVLHLKPDAKEYL
-191 YADPYRLRQL
+191 DPYRLRQL

-211 PIELLKT
+211 PIELQKT
-218 GTEGEFEP
+218 GKEDEFES

-235 RSPKEVTTEQYE
+235 RSPKDVTAEQYE

-259 PLLHRHFRIE
+259 PLLHRHFKIE

-274 TGLLYVPTR
+274 SGLLYVPSR
-283 AQFDMFEP
+283 AQLDLFEP

-302 RVLIMDS
+302 RVLIMDN
-309 CEELVP
+309 CEDLAP

-321 RGVVDSEDLPL
+321 RGVIDSEDLPL

-340 DSKVVRTI
+340 DSKIVRTI
-348 KKQVQNQV
+348 KKTVQNQV
-356 LDALADV
+356 LDALGELAES
-363 AKDKPAE
+363 KPEE
-370 YEKFWGT
+370 YEKFWGL

-392 GEKLTKLLRYES
+392 GEKLNKLLRYES
-404 AATGKLVSLDQYLE
+404 AQSGKLVSLDQYLA

-424 KAIYYVTAPSRAVA
+424 NAIYYVTAPSRAVA
-438 TQSPHLEQVRKKG
+438 TQSPHLERVRQKG
-451 FDVLLMTDPVDPFAV
+451 YDVLLMTDAVDPFAV
-466 SGLSEYGGK
+466 SGLTEYKGK
-475 PVVSVASPDLK
+475 KLISVASPDLQ
-486 LDDEA
+486 LDGES
-491 EKKPEEAQSKEQTA
+491 EKKPEESQSKEQTA
-505 LLERFGAVLKEQV
+505 LIERFGAVLKEQV

-525 RLTDSPACLIV
+525 RLLDSPACLIV
-536 PDGGLPPQIERM
+536 PDGGLPPQIERL
-548 LRAQGRELPKA
+548 LRAQGRELPKT

-565 NLEHPLLRNLQRLE
+565 NLEHPLLKNLQRLE
-579 EAAPGSENVQE
+579 EASPGSEQVQE

-595 HDQALL
+595 HDQAVL
-601 AEGTPLEDPAAF
+601 AEGSTLDDPAGF
-613 AKRLTRLFTAAS
+613 AKRLTKLFTTAS
-625 EKEAS
+625 EKAA
-630 GS
+630 G

>member
-1 MSAVSHSFQAEVS
+1 MSAVNHSFQAEVS

-27 QEIFLRELLSN
+27 KEIFLRELLSN

-43 DKRRFSALQKPE
+43 DKRRFSALQNPALLNE
-55 LWSAD
+55 G
-60 EALKVRLIP
+60 ETLKVRLIP
-69 NKEQGTLTI
+69 NKEHGTLTI
-78 WDNGI
+78 WDSGI
-83 GMGEEDLKQS
+83 GMGEEELKQS

-104 FLKQQLEAKSQGAPD
+104 FLKKLDGKSGSD
-119 AKDVPQL
+119 LPQL

-135 SSFLVAERV
+135 SSFLVADRV
-144 EVVSRAAGTDKAY
+144 EVISRAAGSEQAF

-166 FSIDSAERDS
+166 FTTDSAERAEA
-176 VGTSIILHLKKESLE
+176 GTSIVLHLKQEALE
-191 YADPYRLRQL
+191 YLDPYRLRQL

-211 PIELLKT
+211 PVELLKT
-218 GTEGEFEP
+218 GTEAEFEP

-235 RSPKEVTTEQYE
+235 RSPKEVTQEQYE

-259 PLLHRHFRIE
+259 PLGQRHFRIE

-274 TGLLYVPTR
+274 SGLVFVPSR
-283 AQFDMFEP
+283 AQFDLFEP

-302 RVLIMDS
+302 RVMVMES

-332 NVSRELLQ
+332 NVSREVLQ
-340 DSKVVRTI
+340 DSKIVRTI
-348 KKQVQNQV
+348 RKQVQNQV
-356 LDALADV
+356 LDLLGEL

-370 YEKFWGT
+370 YEKFWAI
-377 FGAVLKEGLHFDPET
+377 FGPVLKEGLHFDPET
-392 GEKLTKLLRYES
+392 GEKLNKLLRYES

-418 AAPAEQ
+418 AAPAGQ
-424 KAIYYVTAPSRAVA
+424 AAIYYVTAPSKAVA
-438 TQSPHLEQVRKKG
+438 TQSPHLERVRQKG
-451 FDVLLMTDPVDPFAV
+451 YDVLLMTDPVDPFAV
-466 SGLSEYGGK
+466 SGLTEYAGK

-486 LDDEA
+486 LEA
-491 EKKPEEAQSKEQTA
+491 EGEEKKPEPEQTKEQTA
-505 LLERFGAVLKEQV
+505 LLERFGKVLSAQV

-525 RLTDSPACLIV
+525 RLLDSPACLIV
-536 PDGGLPPQIERM
+536 PEGGLPPQIERM

-565 NLEHPLLRNLQRLE
+565 NLEHPLLKNLQRLE
-579 EAAPGSENVQE
+579 DASPGSEKVQE

-595 HDQALL
+595 HDQAVL
-601 AEGTPLEDPAAF
+601 AEGSPLEDSAAF
-613 AKRLTRLFTAAS
+613 AKRLTKLFTTAS
-625 EKEAS
+625 EKEV

>member
-43 DKRRFSALQKPE
+43 DKRRFSALQRPE
-55 LWSAD
+55 LWSGD
-60 EALKVRLIP
+60 EPLKVRLIP
-69 NKEQGTLTI
+69 NKEQGTLTL

-83 GMGEEDLKQS
+83 GMTEEELKQS

-104 FLKQQLEAKSQGAPD
+104 FLKKLEGQSAEAL
-119 AKDVPQL
+119 PQL

-135 SSFLVAERV
+135 SSFLVSDRV
-144 EVVSRAAGTDKAY
+144 EVVSRAAGTDKAH

-166 FSIDSAERDS
+166 FSIDEAERDS
-176 VGTSIILHLKKESLE
+176 VGTSIVLHLKKESLE

-218 GTEGEFEP
+218 GKEDEFEP

-235 RSPKEVTTEQYE
+235 RSPKEVTEEQYQ

-259 PLLHRHFRIE
+259 ALLHRHFRIE

-274 TGLLYVPTR
+274 SGLLYVPSR
-283 AQFDMFEP
+283 AQMDLFEP

-302 RVLIMDS
+302 RVMVMES

-340 DSKVVRTI
+340 DSKIVRTI
-348 KKQVQNQV
+348 KKTVQNQV
-356 LDALADV
+356 LDALGDL
-363 AKDKPAE
+363 AKDKPEE
-370 YEKFWGT
+370 YEKFWGL

-392 GEKLTKLLRYES
+392 GEKLSKLLRYES
-404 AATGKLVSLDQYLE
+404 AATGKLISLDQYLE
-418 AAPAEQ
+418 AAPADQ
-424 KAIYYVTAPSRAVA
+424 QAIYYVTAPSRAVA
-438 TQSPHLEQVRKKG
+438 SQSPFLEKVRQKG
-451 FDVLLMTDPVDPFAV
+451 YDVLLMTDPVDPFAV

-475 PVVSVASPDLK
+475 QVVSVASPDLK
-486 LDDEA
+486 LGDDA
-491 EKKPEEAQSKEQTA
+491 EKKPEEEQTKEQTA
-505 LLERFGAVLKEQV
+505 LLERFGSVLKEQV

-525 RLTDSPACLIV
+525 RLLDSPACLIV
-536 PDGGLPPQIERM
+536 PDGGLPPQIER
-548 LRAQGRELPKA
+548 LIRAQGRELPKT

-565 NLEHPLLRNLQRLE
+565 NLEHPLLKNLQKLE
-579 EAAPGSENVQE
+579 DSSPGSERVQE
-590 WMHLI
+590 WMHLVY
-595 HDQALL
+595 DQALL
-601 AEGTPLEDPAAF
+601 AEGSPIEDPSAF
-613 AKRLTRLFTAAS
+613 AKRLTKLFTSAS
-625 EKEAS
+625 EKEAA
-630 GS
+630 G

>member
-27 QEIFLRELLSN
+27 KEIFLRELVSN

-43 DKRRFSALQKPE
+43 DKRRFSALQTAG
-55 LWSAD
+55 LWNAD
-60 EALKVRLIP
+60 EPLKVRLIP

-83 GMGEEDLKQS
+83 GMNEEELKQS

-104 FLKQQLEAKSQGAPD
+104 FLKKLEGQSAESRD
-119 AKDVPQL
+119 LPQL

-135 SSFLVAERV
+135 SSFLVADRV
-144 EVVSRAAGTDKAY
+144 EVVSRAAGTEKAH

-166 FSIDSAERDS
+166 FSIDEAERPAA
-176 VGTSIILHLKKESLE
+176 GTSIILHLKPEALE

-218 GTEGEFEP
+218 GTQEEFES

-235 RSPKEVTTEQYE
+235 RSPKEVTAEQYD

-254 HDWQP
+254 HDWTA

-274 TGLLYVPTR
+274 SGLVYVPGR
-283 AQFDMFEP
+283 AQMDLFEP

-302 RVLIMDS
+302 RVLVMES

-332 NVSRELLQ
+332 NVSRDVLQ
-340 DSKVVRTI
+340 DSKIVRTI
-348 KKQVQNQV
+348 KKQLQNQV
-356 LDALADV
+356 LDALGELAQ
-363 AKDKPAE
+363 DKPAE
-370 YEKFWGT
+370 YEKFWGL
-377 FGAVLKEGLHFDPET
+377 FGPVLKEGLHFDPET
-392 GEKLTKLLRYES
+392 GEKLNKLLRYES
-404 AATGKLVSLDQYLE
+404 AATGKLVSLQQYLD
-418 AAPAEQ
+418 AAPADQ
-424 KAIYYVTAPSRAVA
+424 PAIYYVVAPSKGVA

-451 FDVLLMTDPVDPFAV
+451 YDVLLMTDAVDPFAV
-466 SGLSEYGGK
+466 SALTEFSGK
-475 PVVSVASPDLK
+475 PIVSVASPDLK
-486 LDDEA
+486 LGDEA
-491 EKKPEEAQSKEQTA
+491 EQKQAEESQTKEQTA
-505 LLERFGAVLKEQV
+505 LLERFGVVLKEHV

-525 RLTDSPACLIV
+525 RLLDSPACLIV
-536 PDGGLPPQIERM
+536 PEGGLPPQIER
-548 LRAQGRELPKA
+548 LIRAQGRDVPRSP
-559 QRILEL
+559 RILEL
-565 NLEHPLLRNLQRLE
+565 NLEHPLLKNLQRLE
-579 EAAPGSENVQE
+579 DSAPGSEKVQE
-590 WMHLI
+590 WMQLI
-595 HDQALL
+595 YDQALL
-601 AEGTPLEDPAAF
+601 AEGSPLDDPAGF
-613 AKRLTRLFTAAS
+613 AKRLTKLFTV
-625 EKEAS
+625 AS
-630 GS
+630 GKEVT

>member
-1 MSAVSHSFQAEVS
+1 MSAVNHSFQAEVS

-27 QEIFLRELLSN
+27 QEIFLRELISN

-43 DKRRFSALQKPE
+43 DKRRFSALQTPGLLAE
-55 LWSAD
+55 G
-60 EALKVRLIP
+60 EQLKVRLIP

-83 GMGEEDLKQS
+83 GMGQEDLKQS

-104 FLKQQLEAKSQGAPD
+104 FLKKLEGQSAEAL
-119 AKDVPQL
+119 PQL

-135 SSFLVAERV
+135 SAFLVAERV
-144 EVVSRAAGTDKAY
+144 EVVSRAAGSEQAF

-166 FSIDSAERDS
+166 FTIDEAERADA
-176 VGTSIILHLKKESLE
+176 GTSIVLHLKKDALE

-211 PIELLKT
+211 PIELQKADKPD
-218 GTEGEFEP
+218 EFET

-235 RSPKEVTTEQYE
+235 RAPKDVTAEQYE

-259 PLLHRHFRIE
+259 PLGHRHFRIE

-274 TGLLYVPTR
+274 SGLVYVPSR
-283 AQFDMFEP
+283 AQFDLFEP

-302 RVLIMDS
+302 RVLVMES

-332 NVSRELLQ
+332 NVSREVLQ
-340 DSKVVRTI
+340 DSKIVRTI

-356 LDALADV
+356 LDLLGDIARE
-363 AKDKPAE
+363 KPEE
-370 YEKFWGT
+370 YVKFWGL
-377 FGAVLKEGLHFDPET
+377 FGPVLKEGLHFEPDT
-392 GEKLTKLLRYES
+392 GDKLNKLLRYES

-418 AAPAEQ
+418 AAPADQ
-424 KAIYYVTAPSRAVA
+424 PAIYYVTAPSKSVA
-438 TQSPHLEQVRKKG
+438 TQSPHLEKVRQKG
-451 FDVLLMTDPVDPFAV
+451 YDVLLMTDAIDPFAV
-466 SGLSEYGGK
+466 SGLTEYGGK
-475 PVVSVASPDLK
+475 PLMSVASPDLK
-486 LDDEA
+486 LGEES
-491 EKKPEEAQSKEQTA
+491 EKKPEETQTKQQTA
-505 LLERFGAVLKEQV
+505 LLERFGSVLSEQV
-518 SSVKASS
+518 ASVKASN
-525 RLTDSPACLIV
+525 RLLESPACLIV
-536 PDGGLPPQIERM
+536 PDGGLPPQIERL
-548 LRAQGRELPKA
+548 LRAQGRELPKSR
-559 QRILEL
+559 RILEL
-565 NLEHPLLRNLQRLE
+565 NLEHPLLQNLQKLE
-579 EAAPGSENVQE
+579 ESAPGSEQVQE

-595 HDQALL
+595 YDQALL
-601 AEGTPLEDPAAF
+601 AEGSPLDDPTAF
-613 AKRLTRLFTAAS
+613 AKRLTKLFTAAS
-625 EKEAS
+625 AQETNTPS
-630 GS
+630 

>member
-1 MSAVSHSFQAEVS
+1 MSAVNHSFQAEVS

-27 QEIFLRELLSN
+27 QEIFLRELISN

-43 DKRRFSALQKPE
+43 DKRRFSALQSPE
-55 LWSAD
+55 LWNAD
-60 EALKVRLIP
+60 EPLKVRLIP

-83 GMGEEDLKQS
+83 GMNEEDLTKS

-104 FLKQQLEAKSQGAPD
+104 FLKKLEQQSAEQRDL
-119 AKDVPQL
+119 PQL

-166 FSIDSAERDS
+166 FSIDEAERAAA
-176 VGTSIILHLKKESLE
+176 GTSIVLHLKKDAHE
-191 YADPYRLRQL
+191 YLDPYRLRQL

-211 PIELLKT
+211 PIELQKA
-218 GTEGEFEP
+218 GKEDEFEA

-235 RSPKEVTTEQYE
+235 RSPKEVTEEQYV

-274 TGLLYVPTR
+274 SGLLFVPGR
-283 AQFDMFEP
+283 AQVDLFEP
-291 DAKHGV
+291 EAKHGV

-302 RVLIMDS
+302 RVLIMES
-309 CEELVP
+309 CEDLVP

-321 RGVVDSEDLPL
+321 RGVIDSEDLPL

-340 DSKVVRTI
+340 DSKIVRTI

-356 LDALADV
+356 LDALGELGQS
-363 AKDKPAE
+363 KPEE
-370 YEKFWGT
+370 YEKFWGA
-377 FGAVLKEGLHFDPET
+377 FGPVLKEGLHFDPET

-418 AAPAEQ
+418 AAPADQ
-424 KAIYYVTAPSRAVA
+424 TAIYYVTAPSKAVA
-438 TQSPHLEQVRKKG
+438 SQSPHLERVRQKG
-451 FDVLLMTDPVDPFAV
+451 YDVLFMTDPVDPFAV
-466 SGLSEYGGK
+466 SGLTEYAGK
-475 PVVSVASPDLK
+475 KVVSVASPDLK
-486 LDDEA
+486 LGDEDD
-491 EKKPEEAQSKEQTA
+491 KKPEESQSKEQTA
-505 LLERFGAVLKEQV
+505 LLDRFGEVLKEQI

-525 RLTDSPACLIV
+525 RLLDSPACLIV

-565 NLEHPLLRNLQRLE
+565 NLEHPLLKNLQRLE
-579 EAAPGSENVQE
+579 EAAPGSEGVQE

-595 HDQALL
+595 HDQAVL
-601 AEGTPLEDPAAF
+601 AEGSALEDPSAF
-613 AKRLTRLFTAAS
+613 AKRLTKLFTTAS
-625 EKEAS
+625 EKEI
-630 GS
+630 G

>member
-43 DKRRFSALQKPE
+43 DKRRFSALQTPSV
-55 LWSAD
+55 WSAD
-60 EALKVRLIP
+60 ETLKVQLIP

-78 WDNGI
+78 SDNGI
-83 GMGEEDLKQS
+83 GMGEEELKQS

-104 FLKQQLEAKSQGAPD
+104 FLKKLEQQSSD
-119 AKDVPQL
+119 APQL

-135 SSFLVAERV
+135 SAFLVAERV
-144 EVVSRAAGTDKAY
+144 EVISRAAGTDQAY

-166 FSIDSAERDS
+166 FSTDVAERAS
-176 VGTSIILHLKKESLE
+176 AGTSIILHLKKEALE
-191 YADPYRLRQL
+191 YLDPYRLRQL

-218 GTEGEFEP
+218 GTENEFEP

-235 RSPKEVTTEQYE
+235 RSPKDVTAEQYE

-259 PLLHRHFRIE
+259 PLGHRHFRIE

-274 TGLLYVPTR
+274 SGLVYVPSR
-283 AQFDMFEP
+283 AQVDLFEP

-302 RVLIMDS
+302 RVLIMES
-309 CEELVP
+309 CEELLP

-332 NVSRELLQ
+332 NVSREVLQ
-340 DSKVVRTI
+340 DSKIVRTI

-356 LDALADV
+356 LDLLGDLAR
-363 AKDKPAE
+363 DKPAD
-370 YEKFWGT
+370 YEKFWGL
-377 FGAVLKEGLHFDPET
+377 FGPILKEGLHFDPDT
-392 GEKLTKLLRYES
+392 GDKLNKLLRYES
-404 AATGKLVSLDQYLE
+404 AATGKLVSLDEYLA

-424 KAIYYVTAPSRAVA
+424 QAIYYVTAPSKAVA
-438 TQSPHLEQVRKKG
+438 SQSPHLEQVRKKG
-451 FDVLLMTDPVDPFAV
+451 YDVLLMTDAVDPFAV
-466 SGLSEYGGK
+466 AGLHEYGGK

-486 LDDEA
+486 LGGED
-491 EKKPEEAQSKEQTA
+491 EKKPEEPKSKEQTA
-505 LLERFGAVLKEQV
+505 LLDRFSSVLKEQV
-518 SSVKASS
+518 SSVKAST
-525 RLTDSPACLIV
+525 RLHDSPACLIV
-536 PDGGLPPQIERM
+536 PDGGLPPQIERLM
-548 LRAQGRELPKA
+548 RAQGRELPKS

-565 NLEHPLLRNLQRLE
+565 NLEHPLLKNLQRLE
-579 EAAPGSENVQE
+579 EASPGSEKVQE
-590 WMHLI
+590 WMYLI
-595 HDQALL
+595 HDQAML

-613 AKRLTRLFTAAS
+613 AKRLTRLFTSAS
-625 EKEAS
+625 EKEVS
-630 GS
+630 GV

>member
-43 DKRRFSALQKPE
+43 DKRRFSALQNPG
-55 LWSAD
+55 LWSSD
-60 EALKVRLIP
+60 EALKVQLIP

-78 WDNGI
+78 SDNGI
-83 GMGEEDLKQS
+83 GMNEEELKQS

-104 FLKQQLEAKSQGAPD
+104 FLKKLEQQSPD
-119 AKDVPQL
+119 APQL

-135 SSFLVAERV
+135 SAFLVAERV
-144 EVVSRAAGTDKAY
+144 EVISRAAGTEQAY

-166 FSIDSAERDS
+166 FSTDTAERAS
-176 VGTSIILHLKKESLE
+176 AGTSIILHLKKESLE
-191 YADPYRLRQL
+191 YLDPYRLRQL

-218 GTEGEFEP
+218 GTENEFES

-235 RSPKEVTTEQYE
+235 RSPKDVTAEQYD

-259 PLLHRHFRIE
+259 PLGHRHFRIE

-274 TGLLYVPTR
+274 SGLVYVPSR
-283 AQFDMFEP
+283 AQVDLFEP

-302 RVLIMDS
+302 RVLIMES
-309 CEELVP
+309 CEELLP

-332 NVSRELLQ
+332 NVSREVLQ
-340 DSKVVRTI
+340 DSKIVRTI

-356 LDALADV
+356 LDLLGDLAR
-363 AKDKPAE
+363 DKPAD
-370 YEKFWGT
+370 YEKFWGL
-377 FGAVLKEGLHFDPET
+377 FGPILKEGLPFDPDT
-392 GEKLTKLLRYES
+392 GDKLNKLLRYES
-404 AATGKLVSLDQYLE
+404 AATGKLVSLDEYLA

-424 KAIYYVTAPSRAVA
+424 QAIYYVTAPSKAVA
-438 TQSPHLEQVRKKG
+438 SQSPHLEQVRKKG
-451 FDVLLMTDPVDPFAV
+451 YDVLLMTDPVDPFAI
-466 SGLSEYGGK
+466 SGLHEYGGK

-486 LDDEA
+486 LEGDAEQRPDEP
-491 EKKPEEAQSKEQTA
+491 KSKEQTA
-505 LLERFGAVLKEQV
+505 LIDRFGSVLKEQV
-518 SSVKASS
+518 SSVKAST
-525 RLTDSPACLIV
+525 RLHDSPACLIV
-536 PDGGLPPQIERM
+536 PDGGLPPQIERLM
-548 LRAQGRELPKA
+548 RAQGRELPKS

-565 NLEHPLLRNLQRLE
+565 NLEHPLLKNLQRLE
-579 EAAPGSENVQE
+579 EASPGSENVQE

-595 HDQALL
+595 HDQAML

-613 AKRLTRLFTAAS
+613 AKRLTRLFTSAS

-630 GS
+630 GV

>member
-1 MSAVSHSFQAEVS
+1 MSAVNHSFQAEVS

-27 QEIFLRELLSN
+27 QEIFLRELISN

-43 DKRRFSALQKPE
+43 DKRRFSALQAPE
-55 LWSAD
+55 LWSSD
-60 EALKVRLIP
+60 EPLKVRLIP
-69 NKEQGTLTI
+69 NKEQNTLTI

-83 GMGEEDLKQS
+83 GMSEEDLKQS

-104 FLKQQLEAKSQGAPD
+104 FLKKLEQQSPEQRDL
-119 AKDVPQL
+119 PQL

-144 EVVSRAAGTDKAY
+144 EVVSRAAGTDKAH

-166 FSIDSAERDS
+166 FSIDEAERAS
-176 VGTSIILHLKKESLE
+176 AGTSIVLHLKKEASEYLE
-191 YADPYRLRQL
+191 PYRLRQL

-211 PIELLKT
+211 PIELPKT
-218 GTEGEFEP
+218 GKDDEFETV
-226 INRGTALWQ
+226 NRGTALWQ
-235 RSPKEVTTEQYE
+235 RSPKDVTAEQYE

-274 TGLLYVPTR
+274 SGLLYVPSR
-283 AQFDMFEP
+283 AQFDLFEP

-302 RVLIMDS
+302 RVLIMES
-309 CEELVP
+309 CEDLVP

-340 DSKVVRTI
+340 DSKIVRTI
-348 KKQVQNQV
+348 KKQVQTQV
-356 LDALADV
+356 LDALNELSR
-363 AKDKPAE
+363 DKPAE
-370 YEKFWGT
+370 YEKFWGL

-392 GEKLTKLLRYES
+392 GDKLNKLLRYES
-404 AATGKLVSLDQYLE
+404 AATGKLISLEQYLE
-418 AAPAEQ
+418 AAPADQ
-424 KAIYYVTAPSRAVA
+424 PAIYYVTAPSRAVA
-438 TQSPHLEQVRKKG
+438 VQSPHLERVRQKG
-451 FDVLLMTDPVDPFAV
+451 YDVLLMIDPVDPFAV
-466 SGLSEYGGK
+466 SGLTEFGGK
-475 PVVSVASPDLK
+475 KVVSVASPDLD
-486 LDDEA
+486 LGTEA
-491 EKKPEEAQSKEQTA
+491 EKKPEEAQTKEQTA
-505 LLERFGAVLKEQV
+505 LLERFGAVLKDRI
-518 SSVKASS
+518 SSVKPSS
-525 RLTDSPACLIV
+525 RLLDSPACLIV
-536 PDGGLPPQIERM
+536 PDGGLPPQIERL

-565 NLEHPLLRNLQRLE
+565 NLDHPLLKNLQRLE
-579 EAAPGSENVQE
+579 ETSPGSERVQE

-595 HDQALL
+595 HDQAVL
-601 AEGTPLEDPAAF
+601 AEGSPLEDPAAF
-613 AKRLTRLFTAAS
+613 AKRLTKLFTTAS

-630 GS
+630 

>member
-43 DKRRFSALQKPE
+43 DKRRFSALQTPG

-69 NKEQGTLTI
+69 NKEQGTLTL

-83 GMGEEDLKQS
+83 GMTEDELKQS

-104 FLKQQLEAKSQGAPD
+104 FLKKLEGKSAEAKD
-119 AKDVPQL
+119 LPQL

-144 EVVSRAAGTDKAY
+144 EVVSRAAGTEQAHK
-157 RWESTGEGG
+157 WESTGEGG
-166 FSIDSAERDS
+166 FSIDAAERDA

-191 YADPYRLRQL
+191 YADPNRLRQL

-211 PIELLKT
+211 PIELLKA
-218 GTEGEFEP
+218 GKDDEFEP

-235 RSPKEVTTEQYE
+235 RSPKDVTTEQYE

-274 TGLLYVPTR
+274 SGLLYVPSR
-283 AQFDMFEP
+283 AQMDLFEP

-302 RVLIMDS
+302 RVMVMDS

-340 DSKVVRTI
+340 DSKIVRTI
-348 KKQVQNQV
+348 RKQVQNQV
-356 LDALADV
+356 LDALAEL

-370 YEKFWGT
+370 YEKFWGL

-392 GEKLTKLLRYES
+392 GEKLNKLLRYES

-418 AAPAEQ
+418 AAPADQ
-424 KAIYYVTAPSRAVA
+424 TAIYYVTAPSRAVA
-438 TQSPHLEQVRKKG
+438 TQSPHLERVRQKG
-451 FDVLLMTDPVDPFAV
+451 YDVLLMIDPVDPFAV
-466 SGLSEYGGK
+466 SGLTEYGGK
-475 PVVSVASPDLK
+475 PVTSVASPDLK
-486 LDDEA
+486 LEADD
-491 EKKPEEAQSKEQTA
+491 EKKPEAEQTKEQTA
-505 LLERFGAVLKEQV
+505 LIDRFGAVLKEQI
-518 SSVKASS
+518 SSAKASS
-525 RLTDSPACLIV
+525 RLLDSPACLIV
-536 PDGGLPPQIERM
+536 PDGGLPPQIER
-548 LRAQGRELPKA
+548 LIRAQGRDVPKS

-565 NLEHPLLRNLQRLE
+565 NLEHPLLKNLQRIE
-579 EAAPGSENVQE
+579 DASPGSEKVEE

-595 HDQALL
+595 YDQALL
-601 AEGTPLEDPAAF
+601 AEGSPLEDPSAF
-613 AKRLTRLFTAAS
+613 AKRLTKLFTTAS

>member
-43 DKRRFSALQKPE
+43 DKRRFSALQAPG
-55 LWSAD
+55 LWSSD
-60 EALKVRLIP
+60 EALKVQLIP

-78 WDNGI
+78 SDNGI
-83 GMGEEDLKQS
+83 GMNEEDLKQS

-104 FLKQQLEAKSQGAPD
+104 FLKQQLEGKSPD

-135 SSFLVAERV
+135 ASFLVAERV
-144 EVVSRAAGTDKAY
+144 EVVSRAAGTDKAH

-166 FSIDSAERDS
+166 FSIDEAERAS
-176 VGTSIILHLKKESLE
+176 IGTSIILHLKKDALE

-218 GTEGEFEP
+218 GTENEFEP

-235 RSPKEVTTEQYE
+235 RSPKEVTAEQYE

-259 PLLHRHFRIE
+259 PLGHRHFRIE

-274 TGLLYVPTR
+274 SGLVYVPSR
-283 AQFDMFEP
+283 AQGDLFEP

-302 RVLIMDS
+302 RVLIMES
-309 CEELVP
+309 CEELLP

-332 NVSRELLQ
+332 NVSREVLQ
-340 DSKVVRTI
+340 DSKIVRVI

-356 LDALADV
+356 LDLLAEL

-370 YEKFWGT
+370 YEKFWGL
-377 FGAVLKEGLHFDPET
+377 FGPILKEGLHFDPET
-392 GEKLTKLLRYES
+392 GDKLNKLLRYES
-404 AATGKLVSLDQYLE
+404 AATGKLLSLDEYLA

-424 KAIYYVTAPSRAVA
+424 SAIYYVTAPSKAVA
-438 TQSPHLEQVRKKG
+438 SQSPHLEQVRKKG
-451 FDVLLMTDPVDPFAV
+451 YDVLLMTDAVDPFAV
-466 SGLSEYGGK
+466 SGLSEYAGK
-475 PVVSVASPDLK
+475 PVISVASPDLN
-486 LDDEA
+486 LASND
-491 EKKPEEAQSKEQTA
+491 EKKPEDAQSEQQTA
-505 LLERFGAVLKEQV
+505 LIDRFGSVLKEQV
-518 SSVKASS
+518 SSVKAST
-525 RLTDSPACLIV
+525 RLHDSPACLIV
-536 PDGGLPPQIERM
+536 PDGGLPPQIERLM
-548 LRAQGRELPKA
+548 RAQGRELPKS

-565 NLEHPLLRNLQRLE
+565 NLDHPLLKNLERLE
-579 EAAPGSENVQE
+579 QAAPGSENVQE

-613 AKRLTRLFTAAS
+613 AKRLTRLFTTAS

-630 GS
+630 GL

>member
-43 DKRRFSALQKPE
+43 DKRRFSALQSPE
-55 LWSAD
+55 LLSTD

-83 GMGEEDLKQS
+83 GMNEAELTQS

-104 FLKQQLEAKSQGAPD
+104 FLKKLEGQTSESRD
-119 AKDVPQL
+119 LPQL

-144 EVVSRAAGTDKAY
+144 EVISRAAGTTQAF

-166 FSIDSAERDS
+166 FSIDQAERDA
-176 VGTSIILHLKKESLE
+176 VGTSIVLHLKKESLE

-218 GTEGEFEP
+218 GTEAEFEP

-235 RSPKEVTTEQYE
+235 RSPKEVSAEQYD

-254 HDWQP
+254 HDWEP
-259 PLLHRHFRIE
+259 PLAHRHFRIE

-274 TGLLYVPTR
+274 SGLVYVPGR
-283 AQFDMFEP
+283 AQVDLFEP

-302 RVLIMDS
+302 RVLIMES
-309 CEELVP
+309 CEELLP
-315 RWLRFV
+315 RWLRFA

-332 NVSRELLQ
+332 NVSREVLQ
-340 DSKVVRTI
+340 DSKIVRTI

-356 LDALADV
+356 LDALGDL
-363 AKDKPAE
+363 AKDKPAD
-370 YEKFWGT
+370 YDKFWGL
-377 FGAVLKEGLHFDPET
+377 FGPILKEGLHFDPET
-392 GEKLTKLLRYES
+392 GDKLTKLLRYES

-418 AAPAEQ
+418 AAPADQ
-424 KAIYYVTAPSRAVA
+424 QAIYYVTAPSRAVA
-438 TQSPHLEQVRKKG
+438 SQSPHLEQVRKKG
-451 FDVLLMTDPVDPFAV
+451 YDVLLMTDAVDPFAV
-466 SGLSEYGGK
+466 SGLTEYGGK

-486 LDDEA
+486 LGGEDEA
-491 EKKPEEAQSKEQTA
+491 KKAEEPQTKEQTA
-505 LLERFGAVLKEQV
+505 LLDHFGNVLKEQV

-525 RLTDSPACLIV
+525 RLLDSPACLIV
-536 PDGGLPPQIERM
+536 PDGGLPPQIER
-548 LRAQGRELPKA
+548 LIRAQGRELPKS

-565 NLEHPLLRNLQRLE
+565 NLEHPLLKNLQRLE
-579 EAAPGSENVQE
+579 DASPGSDSVAE

-595 HDQALL
+595 YDQALL
-601 AEGTPLEDPAAF
+601 AEGSPIEDPAAF
-613 AKRLTRLFTAAS
+613 AKRLTRLFTTAS
-625 EKEAS
+625 EKEATTT
-630 GS
+630 

>member
-1 MSAVSHSFQAEVS
+1 MSAVNHSFQAEVS

-43 DKRRFSALQKPE
+43 DKRRFSALQRPE
-55 LWSAD
+55 LWTGD
-60 EALKVRLIP
+60 EPLKVRLIP
-69 NKEQGTLTI
+69 NKEQGTLTL

-83 GMGEEDLKQS
+83 GMTDEELKQS

-104 FLKQQLEAKSQGAPD
+104 FLKKLEGQSAEAL
-119 AKDVPQL
+119 PQL

-135 SSFLVAERV
+135 SAFLVSDRV
-144 EVVSRAAGTDKAY
+144 EVVSRAAGADKAH

-166 FSIDSAERDS
+166 FTIDDAERDS

-211 PIELLKT
+211 PIELQKT
-218 GTEGEFEP
+218 GKEDEFES

-235 RSPKEVTTEQYE
+235 RSPKEVTEEQYQ

-259 PLLHRHFRIE
+259 ALVHRHFRIE

-274 TGLLYVPTR
+274 SGLLYVPSR
-283 AQFDMFEP
+283 QQMDLFEP

-302 RVLIMDS
+302 RVMVMES

-340 DSKVVRTI
+340 DSKIVRTI
-348 KKQVQNQV
+348 KKTVQNQV
-356 LDALADV
+356 LEALSDL
-363 AKDKPAE
+363 AKDKPEE
-370 YEKFWGT
+370 YEKFWGL

-392 GEKLTKLLRYES
+392 GEKLSKLLRYES

-418 AAPAEQ
+418 AAPADQ
-424 KAIYYVTAPSRAVA
+424 QAIYYVTAPSKAVA
-438 TQSPHLEQVRKKG
+438 SQSPFLEKVRQKG

-466 SGLSEYGGK
+466 SGLTEYGGK
-475 PVVSVASPDLK
+475 KVVSVASPDLQ
-486 LDDEA
+486 LEA
-491 EKKPEEAQSKEQTA
+491 DADKKPEEEQTKEQTA
-505 LLERFGAVLKEQV
+505 LLERFGAVLKDQV

-525 RLTDSPACLIV
+525 RLLDSPACLIV
-536 PDGGLPPQIERM
+536 PDGGLPPQIER
-548 LRAQGRELPKA
+548 LIRAQGRELPKS

-565 NLEHPLLRNLQRLE
+565 NLEHPLLKNLQKLE
-579 EAAPGSENVQE
+579 DASPGSERIQE

-595 HDQALL
+595 YDQALL
-601 AEGTPLEDPAAF
+601 AEGSPIEDPAAF
-613 AKRLTRLFTAAS
+613 AKRLTKLFTSAS
-625 EKEAS
+625 EKEAAS
-630 GS
+630 